1 MKRTKPLCSIQN
13 KHLRI
18 SYNSLKP
25 FFNSENNKIASDTI
39 EGAAILTFIEKH
51 NLTTQL
57 INENYKWGKKDDN
70 GTWDGVV
77 GRVEIN

>member
-1 MKRTKPLCSIQN
+1 M
-13 KHLRI
+13 
-18 SYNSLKP
+18 P
-25 FFNSENNKIASDTI
+25 FFTYEHNQINTDSI
-39 EGAAILTFIEKH
+39 EGNAIETFIEKH